1 MWILLHTEWMESHII
16 PPARVVKSGD
26 WLDISMGGAFPSLMD
41 EAIAKR
47 KDELRGVKIRGYL
60 IQQPI
65 QMVECDPSREHFIYN
80 SWHMSGYERKLC
92 DRGLCNF
99 NPMVF
104 RNLGA
109 YYDHFLTVNV
119 AITCVTP
126 MNEHGYF
133 NFSVSN
139 ASARAV
145 LDKADVVIL
154 EVNAL
159 GDRNYVAAH
168 MDHISDQTQRMLD
181 RFGFQPPRTAQ
192 NVRTQ
197 VEDLDYDTPPA
208 LNATVTMDRAWHIM
222 REQKISAIP
231 VINEDGTLYGTLSA
245 GDIATYSMTTI
256 ANPRVEAVPLFNL
269 LSVIEGR
276 LLNDSG
282 DLIDTVSGNVVIALP
297 QSCENLLFGDPDNI
311 VICGDQPD
319 MIRRALDI
327 GVSCLI
333 LCQTEVDPDLLENAG
348 RTCIITTPYE
358 ASRVA
363 RLIYQASP
371 ISRPCHNEKIVCFHL
386 SDYIDDVREVV
397 LKSRYRCYPVLDENE
412 KVVGTLS
419 RYHLLRPRRKRVVLV
434 DHNERAQAVPGL
446 DQAEILEIIDH
457 HRLADIQTSQPIRV
471 RNEPVGSTATII
483 AGMYQEHGVMPS
495 ANMAGLLAAAILADT
510 VMFKSPTCTK
520 RDIAMAER
528 MARIGGVNIKELGRQ
543 LFSTA
548 GGKSV
553 EELVSSDFKEF
564 HIGEQNLGVGQVTC
578 LDSMEMLERKE
589 EFLAVM
595 RRLQEERHYNMVI
608 LMLTDVLLEGTQLL
622 YVGSDEAIRNAFSAE
637 PKDNALFLPG
647 VMSRK
652 KQVIPML
659 SALWG

>member
-1 MWILLHTEWMESHII
+1 
-16 PPARVVKSGD
+16 
-26 WLDISMGGAFPSLMD
+26 
-41 EAIAKR
+41 
-47 KDELRGVKIRGYL
+47 
-60 IQQPI
+60 
-65 QMVECDPSREHFIYN
+65 
-80 SWHMSGYERKLC
+80 
-92 DRGLCNF
+92 
-99 NPMVF
+99 
-104 RNLGA
+104 
-109 YYDHFLTVNV
+109 
-119 AITCVTP
+119 
-126 MNEHGYF
+126 MNEIYVIGHH
-133 NFSVSN
+133 NPDTDSIVS
-139 ASARAV
+139 AMAYAALR
-145 LDKADVVIL
+145 
-154 EVNAL
+154 NAL

-181 RFGFQPPRTAQ
+181 RFGFQPPRTVQ

-282 DLIDTVSGNVVIALP
+282 DLIDTLSGNVVIALP

-371 ISRPCHNEKIVCFHL
+371 ISRPCHNDKIVCFHL

-528 MARIGGVNIKELGRQ
+528 MARIGGVHVKELGRQ

-595 RRLQEERHYNMVI
+595 RHLQEEHHYNMVI

-652 KQVIPML
+652 KQIIPML